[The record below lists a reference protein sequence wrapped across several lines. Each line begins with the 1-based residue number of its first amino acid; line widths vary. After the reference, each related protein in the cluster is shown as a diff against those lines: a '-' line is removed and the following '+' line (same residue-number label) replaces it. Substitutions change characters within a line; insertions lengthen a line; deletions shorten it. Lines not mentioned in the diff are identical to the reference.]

1 MTKKGMAPFG
11 VTTAIAF
18 ATGIPVATAAQ
29 EAADHAFSGNEPVE
43 THLAVQFEAALIDE
57 TPAPAVTSV
66 AGPELDFGGL
76 GCVEE
81 DGTVSLHSSRE
92 ERAGAN
98 DGDCPEWVA
107 LDDFEEVDYGDGIGV
122 TMCSLTEEYTVKER
136 RSLAGSISATWKAI
150 FGGGEAK
157 TETEVSRESTR
168 TRCHYYGCDLDVSL
182 SEAVWSTRN

>member
-1 MTKKGMAPFG
+1 MKRGMAPFG
-11 VTTAIAF
+11 VTTAIVF

-29 EAADHAFSGNEPVE
+29 EAADHAFFGNEPVE
-43 THLAVQFEAALIDE
+43 TLLAVQFEAALVDE
-57 TPAPAVTSV
+57 APTPAVTSV
-66 AGPELDFGGL
+66 AGPESDFNGL

-81 DGTVSLHSSRE
+81 DGTVSLHSSPE
-92 ERAGAN
+92 ERARA
-98 DGDCPEWVA
+98 DDDKCPEWVA
-107 LDDFEEVDYGDGIGV
+107 LDDFEDVDYGSGIGV
-122 TMCSLTEEYTVKER
+122 TMCSLTEEYTVKES
-136 RSLAGSISATWKAI
+136 RSLLGSISASWKAL